1 MSDGLPILMK
11 YQMAAEYELAHA
23 WQPMPPPK
31 EGNYLVTCLITDEA
45 RGVEMR
51 SVGLDWFDGER
62 WPRQGGY
69 TKYVAWRVVP
79 EPCLNSMEPRHFP

>member
-31 EGNYLVTCLITDEA
+31 EGN